1 MRKLFIIIPAL
12 IASIIAA
19 QSSPEFASEEE
30 MLERTRA
37 AFDTQL
43 NLTCVRGMQAD
54 WIAEDAVY
62 QYALSGIDV
71 NLRVEGRAGIKEH
84 LCALESTAPD
94 ATAENMRYSHTLN
107 PDMVYVQYDLVLT
120 DGSGKR
126 SSALAIIEMRGN
138 QIVQFRQLNRSPGNL
153 VVLEARNIGTD

>member
-1 MRKLFIIIPAL
+1 MSKLFIIISAL
-12 IASIIAA
+12 IASIVAA
-19 QSSPEFASEEE
+19 HSSPEFPSEEQ

-43 NLTCVRGMQAD
+43 NLTCGRGMQTD

-62 QYALSGIDV
+62 QFALSGIDV

-84 LCALESTAPD
+84 LCALASMAPD

-120 DGSGKR
+120 DGGGKR
-126 SSALAIIEMRGN
+126 SSALAIIEMRDN
-138 QIVQFRQLNRSPGNL
+138 QIIQFRQLNRSSAYP
-153 VVLEARNIGTD
+153 VVLEARNVGTD